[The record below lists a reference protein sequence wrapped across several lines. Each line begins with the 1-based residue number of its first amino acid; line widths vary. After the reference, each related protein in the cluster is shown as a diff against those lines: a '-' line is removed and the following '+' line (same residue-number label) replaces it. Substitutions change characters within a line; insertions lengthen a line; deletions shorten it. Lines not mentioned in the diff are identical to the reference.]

1 MSVDRELEEQMERE
15 KAEITRLLEGREA
28 WCERGDCHVQFI
40 GPLPN
45 AQQYICDTCLAIW
58 AVRLT
63 ALGPAWHR
71 IGTTAPAPETRQ

>member
-1 MSVDRELEEQMERE
+1 MT
-15 KAEITRLLEGREA
+15 TRSPEAALLEGRKT
-28 WCERGDCHVQFI
+28 WCERGDCHVEFI

-45 AQQYICDTCLAIW
+45 AQQYICDTSLAIW

-71 IGTTAPAPETRQ
+71 TGTMTQGGSA